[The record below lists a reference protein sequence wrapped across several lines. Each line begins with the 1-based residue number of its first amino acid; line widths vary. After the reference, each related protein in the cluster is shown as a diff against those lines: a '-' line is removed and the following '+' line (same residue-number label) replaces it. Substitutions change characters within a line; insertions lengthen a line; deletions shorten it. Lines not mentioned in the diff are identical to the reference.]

1 MLNSG
6 AQPAARA
13 RRGRGR
19 AQSAAT
25 PLRIIAATL
34 AALAENGYAGTTARV
49 IAARGEVPV
58 GLIFYHFGTLDDLL
72 LAVLDHTSAARL
84 PDWKEALADVDDLPT
99 LMERMHRLYVED
111 LASGHAIAVRELVAN
126 GAFSARL
133 GPALASRMEPWLAL
147 AESVAARVLAGS
159 PLVGVV
165 RPRDLAVAAVALYLG
180 LDTVSR
186 LSGETTT
193 AETLFAAGFELAPLL
208 GSRAG
213 SGRRRSGGQ
222 PTRIA
227 VE

>member
-6 AQPAARA
+6 AQPTARA

-19 AQSAAT
+19 AHSTAT

-49 IAARGEVPV
+49 IAARGGVPV
-58 GLIFYHFGTLDDLL
+58 GLIFYHFGTVDDLL

-84 PDWKEALADVDDLPT
+84 PEWNEALAEVDDLPT
-99 LMERMHRLYVED
+99 LVERMQHLYAED
-111 LASGHAIAVRELVAN
+111 LASGHAIAVRELVTNA
-126 GAFSARL
+126 GFSERL

-147 AESVAARVLAGS
+147 AESVVARVLGGS
-159 PLVGVV
+159 PLAGLVG
-165 RPRDLAVAAVALYLG
+165 PRDLAVAAVALYLG

-193 AETLFAAGFELAPLL
+193 AETLFAAGLALAPLL
-208 GSRAG
+208 ASRAG
-213 SGRRRSGGQ
+213 PGRHHRGGH